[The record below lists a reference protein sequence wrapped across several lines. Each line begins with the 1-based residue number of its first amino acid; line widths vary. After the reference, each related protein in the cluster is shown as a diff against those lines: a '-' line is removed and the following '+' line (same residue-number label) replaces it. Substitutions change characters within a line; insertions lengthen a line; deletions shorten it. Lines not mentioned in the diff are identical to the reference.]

1 MPGIS
6 LYVSQFRVEHSKK
19 KSKDNIFEQ
28 NFLEAIESVKYDKTY
43 THRILLNQ
51 DSLVVVWTGYPTY
64 PIMTFEDDEFWVC
77 VEGKIYGKNDSQLKK
92 EISTILK
99 RISTTKSIEKGDEL
113 ISNWL
118 LTTDGEFIIYTFD
131 KKNKLFIVVNDA
143 LGRLPLYY
151 YHDIKDTKVII
162 SREMHLI
169 AKLIWNNQYDNNK
182 GDDKFDRKAIAD
194 CLLMG
199 LFLEGRTLLANVNRL
214 APASILKLH
223 NDSMKIDIQKVYTFN
238 FEQKEYGNRT
248 VKENSS
254 KLVSLFS
261 DACKNRADPNGNNV
275 ISISGGFDSRAVAAC
290 LYKNKIPFSTVTYVQ
305 PGWKPSVGKLTEVEI
320 AQQVAKEFQS
330 DCQVFGL
337 AQPRAEDFLTLLKL
351 KCGLNYLG
359 YSYMIPILERLK
371 QKNDSSITFFTGYGG
386 DRLLRK
392 LRFKRKLSSMDEL
405 INYMIRDIYG
415 ASVLFSIQDVA
426 ALTNMKEDDIIGRL
440 RRNLASYPER
450 SLDQKLVHFIF
461 YEGVFSD
468 EVESEDRNRAYMW
481 SVSPYYSIPFF
492 KYAMNCSDSIKI
504 HMRLQSDFLLTL
516 SPAAA
521 AIKNAVLDC
530 SITSKKYKLIQ
541 FLITL
546 RRHYPYLKR
555 VIDRIRQHKDY
566 EHNSK
571 ELECLKDEVSKSEL
585 IRNYFGQEKLNDV
598 MNNPEK
604 YNATG
609 IVVLFTIVSLMET
622 LSDSQNTL
630 TNHYGC

>member
-1 MPGIS
+1 
-6 LYVSQFRVEHSKK
+6 
-19 KSKDNIFEQ
+19 
-28 NFLEAIESVKYDKTY
+28 
-43 THRILLNQ
+43 
-51 DSLVVVWTGYPTY
+51 
-64 PIMTFEDDEFWVC
+64 
-77 VEGKIYGKNDSQLKK
+77 
-92 EISTILK
+92 
-99 RISTTKSIEKGDEL
+99 
-113 ISNWL
+113 
-118 LTTDGEFIIYTFD
+118 
-131 KKNKLFIVVNDA
+131 
-143 LGRLPLYY
+143 
-151 YHDIKDTKVII
+151 
-162 SREMHLI
+162 
-169 AKLIWNNQYDNNK
+169 
-182 GDDKFDRKAIAD
+182 
-194 CLLMG
+194 
-199 LFLEGRTLLANVNRL
+199 
-214 APASILKLH
+214 
-223 NDSMKIDIQKVYTFN
+223 
-238 FEQKEYGNRT
+238 
-248 VKENSS
+248 
-254 KLVSLFS
+254 
-261 DACKNRADPNGNNV
+261 
-275 ISISGGFDSRAVAAC
+275 
-290 LYKNKIPFSTVTYVQ
+290 
-305 PGWKPSVGKLTEVEI
+305 
-320 AQQVAKEFQS
+320 
-330 DCQVFGL
+330 
-337 AQPRAEDFLTLLKL
+337 
-351 KCGLNYLG
+351 
-359 YSYMIPILERLK
+359 MIPILERLK